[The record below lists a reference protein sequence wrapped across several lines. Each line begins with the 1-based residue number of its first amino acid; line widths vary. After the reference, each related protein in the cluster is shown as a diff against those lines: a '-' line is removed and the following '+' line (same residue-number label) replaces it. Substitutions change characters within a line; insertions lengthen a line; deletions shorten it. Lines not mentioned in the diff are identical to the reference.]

1 MKYRLYYLGILV
13 SALLA
18 GCSEHDSLTGE
29 PGSLQELQL
38 DVSIHQDYVTR
49 ANDAGFAMGDAIG
62 VYVVDYENGQP
73 CTLAST
79 GNHADNVK
87 FTLSNDGWTSVT
99 RLYWKDK
106 TTPVD
111 AYSYYPF
118 VASVG
123 DVSSIPFAVEHRQDT
138 DATEKALGGYE
149 KSDFLWAKATEVQ
162 PLTRIPLKHKHL
174 MAGIQLSLIEGEGF
188 NGDWAS
194 LDKAVTIANTKLS
207 SHINLQ
213 TGQVTVDDADSP
225 AAIIPYRNGND
236 WRCVVVPQTV
246 DAGRDLI
253 QIVIDGEL
261 YTFTRPEITTY
272 PSGKICKFTIKV
284 DKREKGDYQFTLVS
298 ESVVAWENDAVS
310 HQAEARAYITV
321 NVPQAG
327 GLKTVLDEAK
337 LSYGDITNL
346 KLTGTINN
354 DDFRFMLSY
363 LTFLEALNLKEVKT
377 VDCQIESEK
386 EDNVIPDYAFWA
398 MDAGSVNPPD
408 GLARRKP
415 TLKYVVLPDN
425 LKKIGRYAFR
435 GTSLCHDIIL
445 PEGLTYV
452 GEHAFD
458 NTDVNNSVWGGY
470 GSGGIWYT
478 NTIRRISL
486 PSTLK
491 HIGTSAFAG
500 CPIEQEL
507 SFSEE
512 LDYLGEAVFESCK
525 KTTGELRIPQN
536 LTKIG
541 RKCFYENISL
551 RGTLDVPASVTEVGV
566 GAFARTGFTSLR
578 LHEGLKTIRAAAF
591 SGIWVMYEAQLGPEN
606 ADNLYPF
613 DGDLVLPSTVTLLE
627 RYAFAKTGFKH
638 VYLPDNFEEIPEGL
652 FYQCKELIDTVRV
665 PSKVNHLGPSTF
677 SDCERLT
684 AIILP
689 QNLWSIGENCFRNC
703 FSLDYIQCLSE
714 TPPTLEGS
722 GHFDGV
728 AKDNFTLVV
737 PPGCVDAY
745 RNAPGWNEFKRIS
758 EYRNFVCR
766 PQRARLL
773 NKSNVRDIVLNADG
787 AWTVT
792 HQPSW
797 AHVSQTSGQQKTQLT
812 VTIDELAKGGGNRT
826 DSIVFRIN
834 GEDYTTCYKI
844 EQYDSQYEEDAS
856 LTLQSATKGKGINLV
871 FIGDGYD
878 AKDIADGTYLAD
890 MLQQVEYFFD
900 VEPYKAYRNYFNV
913 YTAFAM
919 SYESGIGTLN
929 TLRDVKFKT
938 MTVSSSGRIT
948 TDFDA
953 ALYYAVDHTPV
964 AESDIDALTCVL
976 TPNTTVYDGLTK
988 LWAGTQGGGA
998 AVALC
1003 PKSKDDYPYDARGL
1017 VQHEAGGHGFGKLAD
1032 EYIYHAAWIQT
1043 CKCSCCEHVD
1053 GLMRMHSNGWAG
1065 NLSLNGKYSSVPW
1078 KHLINDNRFNDI
1090 ADIYEGGFF
1099 HLRGVFRSEQNSCM
1113 NNNVPYYS
1121 TWSREIIVRRIK
1133 LLAGEPFNFEDFT
1146 ANDSREWGQD
1156 FSRLTRHSQEGHT
1169 AVSAPR
1175 HGQAPLISV
1184 SKPKRQ
1190 VSK

>member
-1 MKYRLYYLGILV
+1 M
-13 SALLA
+13 
-18 GCSEHDSLTGE
+18 
-29 PGSLQELQL
+29 
-38 DVSIHQDYVTR
+38 
-49 ANDAGFAMGDAIG
+49 
-62 VYVVDYENGQP
+62 
-73 CTLAST
+73 
-79 GNHADNVK
+79 
-87 FTLSNDGWTSVT
+87 
-99 RLYWKDK
+99 
-106 TTPVD
+106 
-111 AYSYYPF
+111 
-118 VASVG
+118 
-123 DVSSIPFAVEHRQDT
+123 
-138 DATEKALGGYE
+138 
-149 KSDFLWAKATEVQ
+149 
-162 PLTRIPLKHKHL
+162 
-174 MAGIQLSLIEGEGF
+174 
-188 NGDWAS
+188 
-194 LDKAVTIANTKLS
+194 
-207 SHINLQ
+207 
-213 TGQVTVDDADSP
+213 
-225 AAIIPYRNGND
+225 
-236 WRCVVVPQTV
+236 
-246 DAGRDLI
+246 
-253 QIVIDGEL
+253 
-261 YTFTRPEITTY
+261 
-272 PSGKICKFTIKV
+272 
-284 DKREKGDYQFTLVS
+284 
-298 ESVVAWENDAVS
+298 
-310 HQAEARAYITV
+310 
-321 NVPQAG
+321 
-327 GLKTVLDEAK
+327 
-337 LSYGDITNL
+337 
-346 KLTGTINN
+346 
-354 DDFRFMLSY
+354 
-363 LTFLEALNLKEVKT
+363 
-377 VDCQIESEK
+377 
-386 EDNVIPDYAFWA
+386 
-398 MDAGSVNPPD
+398 
-408 GLARRKP
+408 
-415 TLKYVVLPDN
+415 
-425 LKKIGRYAFR
+425 RY
-435 GTSLCHDIIL
+435 
-445 PEGLTYV
+445 
-452 GEHAFD
+452 
-458 NTDVNNSVWGGY
+458 
-470 GSGGIWYT
+470 
-478 NTIRRISL
+478 
-486 PSTLK
+486 
-491 HIGTSAFAG
+491 IGTSAFAG

-507 SFSEE
+507 SFPEE

-591 SGIWVMYEAQLGPEN
+591 SGIWVLYEEQLQETNG
-606 ADNLYPF
+606 DNLYPF
-613 DGDLVLPSTVTLLE
+613 DGDLVVPSTVTLLE

-684 AIILP
+684 AIVLP
-689 QNLWSIGENCFRNC
+689 KNLWSIGENCFNNC

-745 RNAPGWNEFKRIS
+745 RNAPGWSEFKRIS

-773 NKSNVRDIVLNADG
+773 NKSNVRNIVLNADG

-812 VTIDELAKGGGNRT
+812 VTIDDLAQGGGNRV
-826 DSIVFRIN
+826 DSIVFKLN
-834 GEDYTTCYKI
+834 GENYTTCYKI

-890 MLQQVEYFFD
+890 MQQQVEYFFD
-900 VEPYKAYRNYFNV
+900 AEPYKTYRDYFNV

-919 SYESGIGTLN
+919 SYESGIGTMN
-929 TLRDVKFKT
+929 TLRDVKFRT

-953 ALYYAVDHTPV
+953 ALFYAVDNTPV

-976 TPNTTVYDGLTK
+976 TPNTTVYDGITK
-988 LWAGTQGGGA
+988 MWSGDRGGA
-998 AVALC
+998 AVAIC

-1043 CKCSCCEHVD
+1043 CRCNCCEHVE
-1053 GLMRMHSNGWAG
+1053 GLMLMQRAGWAG
-1065 NLSLNGKYSSVPW
+1065 NVSLDGKYSSVPW

-1133 LLAGEPFNFEDFT
+1133 LLAGETFSFEDFT

-1156 FSRLTRHSQEGHT
+1156 FTRPTRNSQELHT

-1184 SKPKRQ
+1184 SKPKRP

>member
-1 MKYRLYYLGILV
+1 MRYRFIFLGILASV
-13 SALLA
+13 LFDS
-18 GCSEHDSLTGE
+18 CSENDFLTGE
-29 PGSLQELQL
+29 LVNRQEMQ
-38 DVSIHQDYVTR
+38 VNANIHQEYVTR
-49 ANDAGFAMGDAIG
+49 AKDIGFAIGDAIG

-73 CTLAST
+73 SALLNS

-87 FTLSNDGWTSVT
+87 FTLNTDGWTSVT

-118 VASVG
+118 MASV
-123 DVSSIPFAVEHRQDT
+123 DNVSSIPFLVERRQDT
-138 DATEKALGGYE
+138 ETTEKTLGGYE

-162 PLTRIPLKHKHL
+162 PLTQITLNHKHL

-194 LDKAVTIANTKLS
+194 LDKAVTVANTKLS

-213 TGQVTVDDADSP
+213 TGLVMVDDGDSP
-225 AAIIPYRNGND
+225 APIIPYRNGND
-236 WRCVVVPQTV
+236 WRCIVVPQAI
-246 DAGRDLI
+246 DAGEELI
-253 QIVIDGEL
+253 QIVIDGDL
-261 YTFTRPEITTY
+261 YSFTRPETTVY
-272 PSGKICKFTIKV
+272 PSGKICKFSIRV
-284 DKREKGDYQFTLVS
+284 DKREKGDYQFTLIS
-298 ESVVAWENDAVS
+298 ESVVAWENDEIS

-327 GLKTVLDEAK
+327 GLKMALDEAK
-337 LSYGDITNL
+337 LKYEDITNL

-354 DDFRFMLSY
+354 DDFEFLFSN

-377 VDCQIESEK
+377 VNCQIENNMES
-386 EDNVIPDYAFWA
+386 DVIPDTAFCKQYPTR
-398 MDAGSVNPPD
+398 S
-408 GLARRKP
+408 LS
-415 TLKYVVLPDN
+415 TLKFIVFPDN
-425 LKKIGRYAFR
+425 LKKIGKYAFR

-445 PEGLTYV
+445 PEGLIYV

-458 NTDVNNSVWGGY
+458 NTGVNGSMGY
-470 GSGGIWYT
+470 GSEGIWYT
-478 NTIRRISL
+478 NTIHRISL

-500 CPIEQEL
+500 CSIEQEL
-507 SFSEE
+507 SFPEE
-512 LDYLGEAVFESCK
+512 IEYLGEAAFESCK
-525 KTTGELRIPQN
+525 KITGELRIPQN
-536 LTKIG
+536 LTTIG
-541 RKCFYENISL
+541 RKCFYENINL
-551 RGTLDVPASVTEVGV
+551 RGTLDLPASVTEVGI
-566 GAFARTGFTSLR
+566 GAFARTGFSSLI

-591 SGIWVMYEAQLGPEN
+591 SGIWVLYETQLQETNG
-606 ADNLYPF
+606 DDVYPF
-613 DGDLVLPSTVTLLE
+613 DGDIVLPSTVTTLE

-638 VYLPDNFEEIPEGL
+638 AYLPDNFEEIPEGL
-652 FYQCKELIDTVRV
+652 FYQCKELIDTVRI
-665 PSKVNHLGPSTF
+665 PSKVNHLSSSAF
-677 SDCERLT
+677 SGCERLT
-684 AIILP
+684 AIVLP
-689 QNLWSIGENCFRNC
+689 KNLMSIGENCFSNC
-703 FSLDYIQCLSE
+703 FSLDYLQCLSE
-714 TPPTLEGS
+714 TPPVLEGS

-745 RNAPGWNEFKRIS
+745 RNAPGWSEFKRIS

-766 PQRARLL
+766 PQKARLL

-797 AHVSQTSGQQKTQLT
+797 AHVSKTSGQQKTQLK
-812 VTIDELAKGGGNRT
+812 VTIDALAQGSGYRA
-826 DSIVFRIN
+826 DSIVFKLN
-834 GEDYTTCYKI
+834 EENYTTCYQI
-844 EQYDSQYEEDAS
+844 EQYDSPYEEDAS
-856 LTLQSATKGKGINLV
+856 VTLQSATKGKGINLV

-890 MLQQVEYFFD
+890 MQQQVEYFFD
-900 VEPYKAYRNYFNV
+900 AEPYKTYRKYFNV
-913 YTAFAM
+913 YTAYAM

-929 TLRDVKFKT
+929 TLRDVKFNT
-938 MTVSSSGRIT
+938 MTTSSSGRIN

-976 TPNTTVYDGLTK
+976 TPNTTVYDGI
-988 LWAGTQGGGA
+988 TQMWPGAQGGA

-1003 PKSKDDYPYDARGL
+1003 PKSKEDYPFDARGL

-1043 CKCSCCEHVD
+1043 CKCICCKHVD
-1053 GLMRMHSNGWAG
+1053 GLMQMQASGWAE
-1065 NLSLNGKYSSVPW
+1065 NVSLNGKYNSVPW

-1090 ADIYEGGFF
+1090 VDIYEGGYF
-1099 HLRGVFRSEQNSCM
+1099 HLRGVYRSEQNSCM

-1121 TWSREIIVRRIK
+1121 TWSRELIVRRIK
-1133 LLAGEPFNFEDFT
+1133 MLAGETFNFDDFAT
-1146 ANDSREWGQD
+1146 NDSREWGQD
-1156 FSRLTRHSQEGHT
+1156 FTRLTRGSQQVNPAAH
-1169 AVSAPR
+1169 APR
-1175 HGQAPLISV
+1175 HGRMPIISV
-1184 SKPKRQ
+1184 SKPKRP